1 MKYVSI
7 RRVEETKP
15 RERVREANSV
25 HAHSNACRCMYVI
38 TETTSS
44 KAVTSIDFRDYYSF
58 NDAVL
63 IVNGGLDIYQ

>member
-25 HAHSNACRCMYVI
+25 HAHPNACRCMYVI
-38 TETTSS
+38 TETPPVRRLHLWTSEIITPLMMPS
-44 KAVTSIDFRDYYSF
+44 
-58 NDAVL
+58 
-63 IVNGGLDIYQ
+63 